1 MIKGESVTFRAT
13 TQSVLATLNQCI
25 DIINQRDEYFRKK
38 MDTEM
43 ERRRQSEDMCKW
55 VYFLLLANNLNMVE
69 INLVIH
75 RKLKD
80 ELNKTKSATFFG
92 PDSEVSNG
100 GRSNANNT
108 PTGLYS
114 IHSYKLCEPLKFKI
128 NQKKKNHK
136 QWAI

>member
-1 MIKGESVTFRAT
+1 
-13 TQSVLATLNQCI
+13 
-25 DIINQRDEYFRKK
+25 
-38 MDTEM
+38 
-43 ERRRQSEDMCKW
+43 
-55 VYFLLLANNLNMVE
+55 MVE

-128 NQKKKNHK
+128 NQKKKKIINNEPFK
-136 QWAI
+136 ANTNNIKSV